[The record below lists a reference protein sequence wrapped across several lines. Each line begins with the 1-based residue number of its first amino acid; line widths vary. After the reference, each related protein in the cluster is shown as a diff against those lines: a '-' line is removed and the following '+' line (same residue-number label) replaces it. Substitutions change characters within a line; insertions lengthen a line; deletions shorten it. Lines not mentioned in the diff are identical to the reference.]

1 MSQLQHHVLG
11 ERDSEFSL
19 SNPLLADYFNGT
31 GGLVVI
37 SGPVGVGKTE
47 LLHRIVRNAVQEGAL
62 SLGANASRSE
72 RPVPLGVLSQV
83 FSGPDLP
90 SQVAE
95 SASRL
100 LEDALLSASLLSELD
115 DEATGRAAAPFM
127 HKLTSL
133 LLQQSESAPLVIGI
147 DDVRFADI
155 ASLRCLLYLV
165 HRIGKARV
173 LIVVTES
180 TTIWQPSPLL
190 WAELPS
196 QPQCRRVQL
205 GLLSPERVAAVLAEQ
220 PGLPGSCEPLLCH
233 QITGG
238 NPRLLRALIEDYRD
252 VTAQVPVSP
261 ESTAFGQALLSC
273 LIRSQPTLLPL
284 AQAIAVLDD
293 SATPPLL
300 SELLGMRDAL
310 LGWALDV
317 ATEAGLLQ
325 GCRFR
330 HEQARLAVLRTISE
344 EERSGLHK
352 RIAHLL
358 YRSGAPA
365 VAIARHK
372 VAAYYVDAPWST
384 PVLCEA
390 AEHALK
396 EDDTSLALAC
406 LRLAER
412 GAADEAQRASIRSG
426 IVAVKWRLDPASAQR
441 DVSELLHAARAGH
454 VRGQH
459 ALALVNRLVWYGQP
473 NEAIEILGQVDGQ
486 VSGDSEIIA
495 SRYNTE
501 LRLAFTYPA
510 LSERAADK
518 QAAPPGLAST
528 SGKLHIRSAGI
539 IGTLLTEGFTENLLQ
554 DVQTVRRQSRLG
566 DRTYEPILATLEAMV
581 LADHLSDAA
590 FWCDEL
596 LRQAE
601 ERRVPTW
608 IAHLSAIRAM
618 ISFRQGNLAG
628 AGRHAHAALTRIT
641 PEGLGVYIGVPLSTL
656 LLVAVRQ
663 GRYDQALTHLSVP
676 VPDAMFETPAG
687 LHYLRARGRYYLAR
701 SCGKAAIEDF
711 RACGDL
717 MVKWRLDLPGIVPWR
732 TDLAEANLRTGAPAK
747 ALVLEQLARLGSYNE
762 RTRGI
767 SLRVLAAATEL
778 TQRPAIL
785 REAIGILQRSGDQLE
800 LTDALADLSK
810 VHYTLGDYT
819 RARLTG
825 RRAHQIALQ
834 CNLEEAPALPS
845 PETVE
850 QDATQDRDDDNSAIL
865 TLSGAERRI
874 AALAAQ
880 GYTNRQIST
889 KLYITVSTVEQH
901 LTRVYKKL
909 QVNRTDL
916 ALVLPPN
923 LGNPHVRQPAGEVPD
938 APLNG
943 NTVAGHYRDRGTC

>member
-238 NPRLLRALIEDYRD
+238 NPRLLRAL
-252 VTAQVPVSP
+252 
-261 ESTAFGQALLSC
+261 
-273 LIRSQPTLLPL
+273 
-284 AQAIAVLDD
+284 
-293 SATPPLL
+293 
-300 SELLGMRDAL
+300 

-459 ALALVNRLVWYGQP
+459 ALALVNR
-473 NEAIEILGQVDGQ
+473 
-486 VSGDSEIIA
+486 
-495 SRYNTE
+495 
-501 LRLAFTYPA
+501 
-510 LSERAADK
+510 
-518 QAAPPGLAST
+518 
-528 SGKLHIRSAGI
+528 
-539 IGTLLTEGFTENLLQ
+539 
-554 DVQTVRRQSRLG
+554 
-566 DRTYEPILATLEAMV
+566 
-581 LADHLSDAA
+581 
-590 FWCDEL
+590 
-596 LRQAE
+596 
-601 ERRVPTW
+601 
-608 IAHLSAIRAM
+608 
-618 ISFRQGNLAG
+618 
-628 AGRHAHAALTRIT
+628 
-641 PEGLGVYIGVPLSTL
+641 
-656 LLVAVRQ
+656 
-663 GRYDQALTHLSVP
+663 
-676 VPDAMFETPAG
+676 
-687 LHYLRARGRYYLAR
+687 
-701 SCGKAAIEDF
+701 
-711 RACGDL
+711 
-717 MVKWRLDLPGIVPWR
+717 
-732 TDLAEANLRTGAPAK
+732 
-747 ALVLEQLARLGSYNE
+747 
-762 RTRGI
+762 
-767 SLRVLAAATEL
+767 
-778 TQRPAIL
+778 
-785 REAIGILQRSGDQLE
+785 
-800 LTDALADLSK
+800 
-810 VHYTLGDYT
+810 
-819 RARLTG
+819 
-825 RRAHQIALQ
+825 
-834 CNLEEAPALPS
+834 
-845 PETVE
+845 
-850 QDATQDRDDDNSAIL
+850 
-865 TLSGAERRI
+865 
-874 AALAAQ
+874 
-880 GYTNRQIST
+880 
-889 KLYITVSTVEQH
+889 
-901 LTRVYKKL
+901 
-909 QVNRTDL
+909 
-916 ALVLPPN
+916 
-923 LGNPHVRQPAGEVPD
+923 
-938 APLNG
+938 
-943 NTVAGHYRDRGTC
+943 